1 MANYPLETLVPS
13 CDGDDEARALIDPR
27 LPSLL
32 EFGEDVEEW
41 TAGAELS
48 AEYLRRNCVISQDKS
63 KINCSKTTG

>member
-48 AEYLRRNCVISQDKS
+48 AEYL
-63 KINCSKTTG
+63 